1 MINKKTKK
9 AFSLLEV
16 IFVLVIL
23 GIVASISSQII
34 VQVYENYIIQK
45 AVYNVSTKTEVAA
58 NQIVNRLTYR
68 IPGTTISKDH
78 DAFVA
83 GLATPIEGTHWRKL
97 QDVVTG
103 GNTYTTIEWIG
114 YDNDSFAA
122 KQTPGWSGIA
132 DYEAPNTNKGQF
144 LTPGSNLSTTATIVS
159 NLSKNEVGTG
169 VKQVELTTAKPAAVI
184 FSQKDN
190 WYKKDTQYNPICM
203 GLIPHGRTSDTPAIL
218 SSTECIFSVA
228 QKTGSSNILEFV
240 SNAPDTSATDPKII
254 SERYKLA
261 WSAYAI
267 APIPNMETGLHDLVL
282 YSNYQ
287 PWNGESYLDTTTTQN
302 TILKNISV
310 FKFSENGGTVQFK
323 LCAVEKISKDV
334 NVTTCKEKVV
344 IR

>member
-68 IPGTTISKDH
+68 IQNTTISKDH
-78 DAFVA
+78 DWFVA
-83 GLATPIEGTHWRKL
+83 NPTGTAIEGTHWRKL

-114 YDNDSFAA
+114 YDNDSFSA

-132 DYEAPNTNKGQF
+132 DYESTTDTNKSQF
-144 LTPGSNLSTTATIVS
+144 LTPGSDLGTTATIVT
-159 NLSKNEVGTG
+159 NLSKDEGGT
-169 VKQVELTTAKPAAVI
+169 KQVELTTAKTAAVI
-184 FSQKDN
+184 FAQKDN

-203 GLIPHGRTSDTPAIL
+203 GLIPNGKTSDTPAIS

-228 QKTGSSNILEFV
+228 KKAGSSNILKFV
-240 SNAPDTSATDPKII
+240 DHGTDNSATDPKII

-267 APIPNMETGLHDLVL
+267 APEKNHKTGLHDLIL

-287 PWNGESYLDTTTTQN
+287 PWNGDNYLNATKH

-310 FKFSENGGTVQFK
+310 FKFSENGGTIQFK

-334 NVTTCKEKVV
+334 NVTTCKEKVI